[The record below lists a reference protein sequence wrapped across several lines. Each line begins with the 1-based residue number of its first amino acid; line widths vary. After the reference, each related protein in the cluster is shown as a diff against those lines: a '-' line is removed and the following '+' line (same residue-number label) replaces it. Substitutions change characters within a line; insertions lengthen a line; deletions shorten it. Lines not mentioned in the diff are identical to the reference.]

1 MAGQRQAG
9 SEGSTL
15 AHLRAVLVVALAVGV
30 CWLVGP
36 VLLLLFAGVL
46 VAVLLSAA
54 ARGVA
59 RLTSL
64 GYKPALALVVV
75 GMASTV
81 AGLTL
86 LLAPDVAAQ
95 IDEMRRQLP
104 RAFDGVRGWMT
115 RFDWGRELLQQQPG
129 AGEVASSGG
138 LWRVVAGAF
147 SGTLGGIANL
157 VIVGFVGLYLA
168 IEPAVY
174 RDGVVGLFPKPRR
187 PRVADVLD
195 RLASTLEFWLLG
207 TMLSMLVVGLSTW
220 IGLWAM
226 GVPLALTLALMAS
239 ALTFI
244 PNIGPVLAAAP
255 AILLGLLDGPRT
267 AAMVA
272 GLYLGIQA
280 VETYLVT
287 PIIQRKTIQLPP
299 ALTISAQ
306 VLLGVTA
313 GGVGLLVATPLAAA
327 SLVLVQALWIEDV
340 IGERP

>member
-1 MAGQRQAG
+1 MAAQREAG
-9 SEGSTL
+9 SETSTL

-30 CWLVGP
+30 CWLIGP

-54 ARGVA
+54 ARWVA
-59 RLTSL
+59 SWTPL
-64 GYKPALALVVV
+64 GYKQALALVVG
-75 GMASTV
+75 GMAATV
-81 AGLTL
+81 AGLTVV
-86 LLAPDVAAQ
+86 LAPDVATQ

-104 RAFDGVRGWMT
+104 RAFDGARGWLA
-115 RFDWGRELLQQQPG
+115 RFDWGRELLQQQPD

-138 LWRVVAGAF
+138 LWRVVADAF

-174 RDGVVGLFPKPRR
+174 RDGLVRLFPKPRR
-187 PRVADVLD
+187 ARVADVLD
-195 RLASTLEFWLLG
+195 RLGSTLEFWLLG
-207 TMLSMLVVGLSTW
+207 TMLSMLVVGISTW

-287 PIIQRKTIQLPP
+287 PIIQRRTVLLPP

-327 SLVLVQALWIEDV
+327 SLVLVQALWLEDV